1 MTNWT
6 PPFLD
11 SLLLDEPL
19 DRYSALRLGGRAEWL
34 YIARDS
40 RDALV
45 RVVQSAW
52 EHGVEVHVLGGG
64 ANVLISDH
72 GLKGLVVIN
81 QLKHLDCQADYRLLA
96 HSGLGLGTL
105 AQLCAK
111 RGWSGFEWAVSVPG
125 TLGGAIVNNAGAHG
139 GEMQHAILR
148 VEWLDAEQGLQSS
161 TLEQLQ
167 YGYRT
172 SYFKQRADKRFL
184 ILQAELQFQ
193 PADHSVIRSTMEQFI
208 AHRKR
213 TQPKGAS
220 LGSIYKNPPN
230 DYAGR
235 LIEQAGLKGY
245 RIGDAGVSDIH
256 ANFFINLGNATAHDY
271 YRLIRYVQAQVYQQT
286 GILLETEVEC
296 LGEMG

>member
-1 MTNWT
+1 MANWT
-6 PPFLD
+6 PSFSDQILP
-11 SLLLDEPL
+11 DEPL

-34 YIARDS
+34 YVARDS
-40 RDALV
+40 LDALM

-52 EHGVEVHVLGGG
+52 DHGVNVHILGSG

-81 QLKHLDCQADYRLLA
+81 QLKQLDFQSDYRL
-96 HSGLGLGTL
+96 SVYGGLGLGTL

-161 TLEQLQ
+161 TVDQLQ

-172 SYFKQRADKRFL
+172 SYFKQRADKHFL
-184 ILQAELQFQ
+184 ILQAELQFH
-193 PADHSVIRSTMEQFI
+193 PADPSVIRTAMEQFI

-235 LIEQAGLKGY
+235 LIEQAGLKSY

-256 ANFFINLGNATAHDY
+256 ANFFINFGNATSHDY
-271 YRLIRYVQAQVYQQT
+271 YRLIRYVQAQVYQQS
-286 GILLETEVEC
+286 GILLETEVEF
-296 LGEMG
+296 LGEMA